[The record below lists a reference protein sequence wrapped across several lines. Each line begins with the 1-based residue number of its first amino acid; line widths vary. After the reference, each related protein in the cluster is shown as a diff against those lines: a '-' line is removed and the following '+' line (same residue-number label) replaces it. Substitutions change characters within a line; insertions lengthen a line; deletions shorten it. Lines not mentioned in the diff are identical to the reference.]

1 MRRPRRRALPRP
13 TLPHIPRRALLT
25 AVALAVILV
34 PGWLVVRDSP
44 LARVDHVRISGV
56 SGPQAAEVR
65 QAIED
70 AAASESTLHFDTGK
84 LVSAVGQF
92 SVVAGLSVQT
102 HPLHTIDVVVR
113 EHVPVAAL
121 THGGRRVAVAAD
133 GTILDGALT
142 HGLPLV
148 PVGAPPGGRHLVE
161 RRALG
166 MVALLGAAPHAL
178 LARISGV
185 DLAPQGLVAHLSDG
199 PDLYFGAAHRLAAKW
214 LAATRVLADYSS
226 RGAAYIDV
234 RVPERPAAGG
244 GQDQAATGDAATTT
258 TPDPAATTPSP
269 AVTPATTP
277 APAPV
282 ATAAATAAP
291 ATSNPQP
298 QVQSTQ

>member
-13 TLPHIPRRALLT
+13 TLPPIPPRVLLIAGAL
-25 AVALAVILV
+25 VVILV
-34 PGWLVVRDSP
+34 PGWLWVRDSP

-70 AAASESTLHFDTGK
+70 AAGSESTLHFDTAR
-84 LVSAVGQF
+84 LTAAVGQF
-92 SVVAGLSVQT
+92 SIVAGLSVHT
-102 HPLHTIDVVVR
+102 HPLHTIDVTVR

-121 THGGRRVAVAAD
+121 IHGGRRVAVAAD
-133 GTILDGALT
+133 GTILEGTLT

-148 PVGAPPGGRHLVE
+148 PVGAPPGGRRLVE

-166 MVALLGAAPHAL
+166 MVALLGAAPRAL
-178 LARISGV
+178 VGKISSVG
-185 DLAPQGLVAHLSDG
+185 LAPQGLVAHLTAG
-199 PDLYFGAAHRLAAKW
+199 PEVFFGAARRLPAKW
-214 LAATRVLADYSS
+214 LAAARVLADYSS
-226 RGAAYIDV
+226 RGASYIDV

-244 GQDQAATGDAATTT
+244 GEDASTPATTT
-258 TPDPAATTPSP
+258 TTATAAPATPTTTTPV
-269 AVTPATTP
+269 AP

-282 ATAAATAAP
+282 ATAAATTTP
-291 ATSNPQP
+291 TTSDPQP